1 MRSGTGVPPVKHAQD
16 ARATTKL
23 NVSTQTAMIRKAIS
37 ALTTMVLML
46 GASLP
51 ASAYS
56 LHYHDASGI
65 VARRW
70 LANPIIVAFSRSLSA
85 PPPNI
90 KVGSDVIGAAQRALQ
105 HWAAVANIQFL
116 ETSSSAVSISP
127 QNAGDGVNLITVSID
142 NLAAFGAS
150 DSPGRTRVFY
160 DSGGAIVEA
169 DIALNPAETF
179 SSDGTA
185 GTYDLESTFTHEV
198 GHLLGLEH
206 SAVIGATMQPRQ
218 AKNGVYGLPAL
229 TQRALSADDIA
240 GARALYGSAAET
252 GSISGKLLVNR
263 GGGAATANT
272 AGVVVFAEEFETGK
286 VVAGAIASVSGDYQL
301 GGLAPGSYRLIAQ
314 SANGLLAGSDIG
326 AAESESLANSSLVR
340 AFEISRAP
348 LVVKSGVNL
357 SAAPVF
363 LLSNDPPATIRP
375 RMIGLNAELSTVA
388 VPLEAGKTFTM
399 YVGGEGVDQIA
410 ETGISISSPLIK
422 VVPETLSSEEFATP
436 YPVIS
441 FQVTVALDATAG
453 DYSIRL
459 QSVTGEL
466 SYLAGAIT
474 IKP

>member
-1 MRSGTGVPPVKHAQD
+1 M
-16 ARATTKL
+16 
-23 NVSTQTAMIRKAIS
+23 
-37 ALTTMVLML
+37 MVMML

-51 ASAYS
+51 ATAYS

-70 LANPIIVAFSRSLSA
+70 LANPIIVAFSRSLYS

-90 KVGSDVIGAAQRALQ
+90 KAGSDVVGAAQRALQ
-105 HWAAVANIQFL
+105 HWAGAANIQFL
-116 ETSSSAVSISP
+116 ETSSSATSISP
-127 QNAGDGVNLITVSID
+127 SNAGDGVNLITVSTD
-142 NLAAFGAS
+142 NLAAFGS
-150 DSPGRTRVFY
+150 SNSPGRTRVFY

-206 SAVIGATMQPRQ
+206 SAVMGASMQPRQ
-218 AKNGVYGLPAL
+218 AKNGVYSLPAT
-229 TQRALSADDIA
+229 TQRTLSADDIA
-240 GARALYGSAAET
+240 GARSLYGSAAET
-252 GSISGKLLVNR
+252 GSISGKLLLNR
-263 GGGAATANT
+263 GAATST
-272 AGVVVFAEEFETGK
+272 AGLTVFAEEFGTGK
-286 VVAGAIASVSGDYQL
+286 VVAGAIASASGDYQI

-314 SANGLLAGSDIG
+314 SANGLLSGTDIG
-326 AAESESLANSSLVR
+326 AAESADLASTSLVR
-340 AFEISRAP
+340 TFEISRAP
-348 LVVKSGVNL
+348 LVVKAGVN
-357 SAAPVF
+357 SNAAPVF
-363 LLSNDPPATIRP
+363 LLPTDPPATIHP

-388 VPLEAGKTFTM
+388 VPLAAGKTFTI

-410 ETGISISSPLIK
+410 GLGISTSSPLIR
-422 VVPETLSSEEFATP
+422 VVPETLTSEEFGTD

-441 FQVTVALDATAG
+441 FQVTIDSSVAAG

-459 QSVTGEL
+459 QSVSGER

-474 IKP
+474 IRP

>member
-1 MRSGTGVPPVKHAQD
+1 M
-16 ARATTKL
+16 
-23 NVSTQTAMIRKAIS
+23 
-37 ALTTMVLML
+37 MVLMV

-51 ASAYS
+51 AAAYS

-70 LANPIIVAFSRSLSA
+70 LANPIIVAFSRSLNS

-90 KVGSDVIGAAQRALQ
+90 KVGSDVVGAAHRALQ
-105 HWAAVANIQFL
+105 HWATVANIQFL

-127 QNAGDGVNLITVSID
+127 QNAGDGVNLITVSTD
-142 NLAAFGAS
+142 NLAAFGS
-150 DSPGRTRVFY
+150 SNSPGRTRVFY

-240 GARALYGSAAET
+240 GARSLYGSGAET

-263 GGGAATANT
+263 GSVGATSMNT

-286 VVAGAIASVSGDYQL
+286 VVAGAIASASGDYQL

-314 SANGLLAGSDIG
+314 SANGLLAESDTG
-326 AAESESLANSSLVR
+326 AAESESSSNPAFAR
-340 AFEISRAP
+340 TFEISGAP
-348 LVVKSGVNL
+348 LVVRSGANL
-357 SAAPVF
+357 NAAPVF
-363 LLSNDPPATIRP
+363 LLASDPPATIHP

-388 VPLEAGKTFTM
+388 VPLEAGKTFTI

-410 ETGISISSPLIK
+410 ESGISISSPLVR
-422 VVPETLSSEEFATP
+422 VVRRTLASEDFGTD

-441 FQVTVALDATAG
+441 FQITVASDAAAG

-459 QSVTGEL
+459 QSTGGEL
-466 SYLAGAIT
+466 SYLPGAIT
-474 IKP
+474 IRP

>member
-1 MRSGTGVPPVKHAQD
+1 MHLPQPP
-16 ARATTKL
+16 
-23 NVSTQTAMIRKAIS
+23 MIRKAIS
-37 ALTTMVLML
+37 ALTMMVLIL
-46 GASLP
+46 GASFP
-51 ASAYS
+51 ATAYS

-70 LANPIIVAFSRSLSA
+70 LANPIIIAFSRSLSS

-127 QNAGDGVNLITVSID
+127 QNAGDGVNLITVSTD
-142 NLAAFGAS
+142 NLSAFGSS

-240 GARALYGSAAET
+240 GARSLYGSAAET

-263 GGGAATANT
+263 AGVATPNT
-272 AGVVVFAEEFETGK
+272 TGVVVFAEEFETGK

-314 SANGLLAGSDIG
+314 SANGLLTGSDIG
-326 AAESESLANSSLVR
+326 APEAEASANPSLVR
-340 AFEISRAP
+340 TFEISRAP
-348 LVVKSGVNL
+348 LVVKSGVN
-357 SAAPVF
+357 SNAAPVF
-363 LLSNDPPATIRP
+363 LLASDPPATIHP
-375 RMIGLNAELSTVA
+375 RMIGLNAELSTIA
-388 VPLEAGKTFTM
+388 VPLEAGKTFTI

-410 ETGISISSPLIK
+410 EGGISISSPLIRI
-422 VVPETLSSEEFATP
+422 VPETLSSEEFATP

-441 FQVTVALDATAG
+441 FQVTVALDAAAG

-459 QSVTGEL
+459 QSVSGEL
-466 SYLAGAIT
+466 SYLAGAIS

>member
-1 MRSGTGVPPVKHAQD
+1 M
-16 ARATTKL
+16 
-23 NVSTQTAMIRKAIS
+23 RKAIS
-37 ALTTMVLML
+37 ALTMMVMML

-51 ASAYS
+51 ATAYS

-70 LANPIIVAFSRSLSA
+70 LANPIIVAFSRSLNS

-90 KVGSDVIGAAQRALQ
+90 KVGSDVTGAAHRALQ

-116 ETSSSAVSISP
+116 ETASSATSISP
-127 QNAGDGVNLITVSID
+127 PNAGDGVSLITVSTD
-142 NLAAFGAS
+142 NLAAFGSAN
-150 DSPGRTRVFY
+150 SPGRTRVFY

-240 GARALYGSAAET
+240 GARSLYGSAAET

-263 GGGAATANT
+263 GVAVATST
-272 AGVVVFAEEFETGK
+272 AGLMVFAEESKTGK

-314 SANGLLAGSDIG
+314 SANGLMAGTDIG
-326 AAESESLANSSLVR
+326 AAESEDFANTSLMR
-340 AFEISRAP
+340 TFEISRAP
-348 LVVKSGVNL
+348 LEVKSGVN
-357 SAAPVF
+357 SNAAPVF
-363 LLSNDPPATIRP
+363 LLPTDPPATIRP

-388 VPLEAGKTFTM
+388 VPLEAGKTFTI
-399 YVGGEGVDQIA
+399 YVGGEGLDQIA
-410 ETGISISSPLIK
+410 ESGISASSPLIRIIPK
-422 VVPETLSSEEFATP
+422 TLTSEEFGTD

-441 FQVTVALDATAG
+441 FQITVESSAETG

-459 QSVTGEL
+459 QSVSGERA
-466 SYLAGAIT
+466 YLAGALT

>member
-1 MRSGTGVPPVKHAQD
+1 M
-16 ARATTKL
+16 
-23 NVSTQTAMIRKAIS
+23 
-37 ALTTMVLML
+37 MVLML

-51 ASAYS
+51 ATAYS

-70 LANPIIVAFSRSLSA
+70 LANPIIVAFSRSLNS

-90 KVGSDVIGAAQRALQ
+90 KAGSDVTGAAQRALQ

-116 ETSSSAVSISP
+116 ETSSSGTSISP
-127 QNAGDGVNLITVSID
+127 SNAGDGVSLITVSTD
-142 NLAAFGAS
+142 NLAAFGPS
-150 DSPGRTRVFY
+150 NSPGRTRVFY

-218 AKNGVYGLPAL
+218 AKNGVYDLPAI

-240 GARALYGSAAET
+240 GARSLYSSAAET

-263 GGGAATANT
+263 GGGAATST
-272 AGVVVFAEEFETGK
+272 AGLMVFAEEFESGK
-286 VVAGAIASVSGDYQL
+286 VVAGAIASFSGDYQL
-301 GGLAPGSYRLIAQ
+301 AGLPPGSYRLNAQ
-314 SANGLLAGSDIG
+314 SANGLLTGTDIG
-326 AAESESLANSSLVR
+326 AAESEDLTNTSLGR
-340 AFEISRAP
+340 TFEISRAP
-348 LVVKSGVNL
+348 LVVKSGVNVN
-357 SAAPVF
+357 AAPVF
-363 LLSNDPPATIRP
+363 LLANDPPATIHP

-388 VPLEAGKTFTM
+388 VPLEAGKTFTI

-410 ETGISISSPLIK
+410 ENGISTSSPLIRI
-422 VVPETLSSEEFATP
+422 VPETLSSEEFATP

-441 FQVTVALDATAG
+441 FQVTVGADAPVG

-459 QSVTGEL
+459 QSATGERC
-466 SYLAGAIT
+466 YLAGAIT
-474 IKP
+474 IKPVLVL

>member
-1 MRSGTGVPPVKHAQD
+1 M
-16 ARATTKL
+16 
-23 NVSTQTAMIRKAIS
+23 MRKAIS
-37 ALTTMVLML
+37 ALTMMVLML

-51 ASAYS
+51 ATAYS

-70 LANPIIVAFSRSLSA
+70 LADPIIVAFSRSLSL

-90 KVGSDVIGAAQRALQ
+90 KVGSDVTGAARRALQ

-116 ETSSSAVSISP
+116 ETAASETAISP
-127 QNAGDGVNLITVSID
+127 PNAGDGVSLITVSTD
-142 NLAAFGAS
+142 NLAAFGS
-150 DSPGRTRVFY
+150 SNSPGRTRVFY

-179 SSDGTA
+179 SSDGTP

-218 AKNGVYGLPAL
+218 AKNGVYGLPAT

-240 GARALYGSAAET
+240 GVRSLYGSAAEI
-252 GSISGKLLVNR
+252 GSISGKLLVSR
-263 GGGAATANT
+263 GGNAANT
-272 AGVVVFAEEFETGK
+272 AGLMVFAEDVETGK
-286 VVAGAIASVSGDYQL
+286 VVAGAIASASGDYQL
-301 GGLAPGSYRLIAQ
+301 SGLAPGSYRLIAQ
-314 SANGLLAGSDIG
+314 SANGLLAGTDIG
-326 AAESESLANSSLVR
+326 AAESDDQANTSLVR
-340 AFEISRAP
+340 TFEISPVP
-348 LVVKSGVNL
+348 LLVKSGVNL

-363 LLSNDPPATIRP
+363 LLPTDPPPTIHP

-388 VPLEAGKTFTM
+388 VPLEAGKTFTI
-399 YVGGEGVDQIA
+399 YVGGEGLDQIA
-410 ETGISISSPLIK
+410 ESGISASSPLIRI
-422 VVPETLSSEEFATP
+422 VPQTLSSEEFATP

-441 FQVTVALDATAG
+441 FQVTVGADAAAG

-459 QSVTGEL
+459 QSVNGER
-466 SYLAGAIT
+466 SYLAGAIR
-474 IKP
+474 IGP

>member
-1 MRSGTGVPPVKHAQD
+1 M
-16 ARATTKL
+16 
-23 NVSTQTAMIRKAIS
+23 
-37 ALTTMVLML
+37 MVLML

-51 ASAYS
+51 ATAYS

-70 LANPIIVAFSRSLSA
+70 LANPIIVAFSRSLNS

-90 KVGSDVIGAAQRALQ
+90 KAGSDVVGAAQRALK
-105 HWAAVANIQFL
+105 HWAAAANIQFL
-116 ETSSSAVSISP
+116 ETASSAVSISP
-127 QNAGDGVNLITVSID
+127 PNAGDGVSLITVAAD
-142 NLAAFGAS
+142 NLAAFGSAN
-150 DSPGRTRVFY
+150 SPGRTRVFY

-240 GARALYGSAAET
+240 GVRSLYGSSAET
-252 GSISGKLLVNR
+252 GAISGKILVNR
-263 GGGAATANT
+263 GGAGAAANT
-272 AGVVVFAEEFETGK
+272 AGLMVFAEEFGTGK
-286 VVAGAIASVSGDYQL
+286 IVAGAIASAAGDYQL
-301 GGLAPGSYRLIAQ
+301 SGLAPGSYRLIAQ
-314 SANGLLAGSDIG
+314 SANGLLAGTDIG
-326 AAESESLANSSLVR
+326 PAESEDLANTSLVR
-340 AFEISRAP
+340 TFEISRAP
-348 LVVKSGVNL
+348 LVVKSGVN
-357 SAAPVF
+357 SNAAPVF
-363 LLSNDPPATIRP
+363 LLPTDPPATIHP

-388 VPLEAGKTFTM
+388 VPLETGKTFTI
-399 YVGGEGVDQIA
+399 YVGGEGLDQIA
-410 ETGISISSPLIK
+410 EAGISTSSPQIK
-422 VVPETLSSEEFATP
+422 IIPKTLTSEEFGTD

-441 FQVTVALDATAG
+441 FQVTVGADAAAG

-459 QSVTGEL
+459 QSASGEL

-474 IKP
+474 IKPSSSSNH